1 MTSRIRQ
8 TLERGGKRRRLYIII
23 IRSTNFSS
31 STHVDFRCPAKI
43 WNTTCTQ
50 VVHVRVRWDRP
61 SHAVQQN
68 YTHTIAILSILTS
81 IIYFYIQPNPIF
93 PLSQRKIIKFH
104 SQHTLL
110 HLRYPLSER
119 SAISPTG
126 CITMMEV
133 KILHLKVKI
142 CTGWWCMVLVIHR
155 RRTIATIVDRKLTW
169 NTILSSSGALAK
181 AIKQRAPSQNVSRLP
196 TPVGNVSS
204 HVWCPTTTG
213 NN

>member
-1 MTSRIRQ
+1 MVP
-8 TLERGGKRRRLYIII
+8 
-23 IRSTNFSS
+23 
-31 STHVDFRCPAKI
+31 H
-43 WNTTCTQ
+43 
-50 VVHVRVRWDRP
+50 
-61 SHAVQQN
+61 
-68 YTHTIAILSILTS
+68 THTIAILSIPTS

-126 CITMMEV
+126 CLTVMEV
-133 KILHLKVKI
+133 KILHYLKVKI

-181 AIKQRAPSQNVSRLP
+181 AIRSSNSKQV
-196 TPVGNVSS
+196 V
-204 HVWCPTTTG
+204 
-213 NN
+213 